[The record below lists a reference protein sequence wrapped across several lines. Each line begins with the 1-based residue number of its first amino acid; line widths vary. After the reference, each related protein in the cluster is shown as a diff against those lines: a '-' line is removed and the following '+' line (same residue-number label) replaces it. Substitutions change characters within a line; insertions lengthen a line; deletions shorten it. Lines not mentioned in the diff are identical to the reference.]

1 MNRSRSRNGPDIGI
15 ITPGFY
21 NNYDKYV
28 KRFSGKSRSCVLA
41 TGRFQ
46 TDENSNEEQY

>member
-1 MNRSRSRNGPDIGI
+1 MDRSRSRSGQDIEI
-15 ITPGFY
+15 IIPGFY
-21 NNYDKYV
+21 NSYYKYV

-41 TGRFQ
+41 TGGFQ